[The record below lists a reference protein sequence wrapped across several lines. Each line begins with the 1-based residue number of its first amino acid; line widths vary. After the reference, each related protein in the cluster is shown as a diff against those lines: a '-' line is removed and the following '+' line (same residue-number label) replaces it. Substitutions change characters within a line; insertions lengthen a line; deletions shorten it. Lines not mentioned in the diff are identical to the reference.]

1 MKRKQTGYTAR
12 VKQRGDDEYT
22 VGQRARGE
30 WGLVIQCVVGRRRQ
44 WWQHWRDWV
53 AGGTGF
59 FNGFDGRR
67 VVSLG
72 QYVRG
77 VSR

>member
-44 WWQHWRDWV
+44 WWQH
-53 AGGTGF
+53 
-59 FNGFDGRR
+59 
-67 VVSLG
+67 
-72 QYVRG
+72 
-77 VSR
+77 